1 MILFSKEKE
10 KNMREKNKHKKLN
23 TIAKYDIKGVTILA
37 LAITIIVLLILAGIT
52 IGMLTSEEGIIKK
65 AQDAKKV
72 TDIAEIEEEVRVLWF
87 QLLQESMRD
96 HLTPTELAE
105 RFQNKLRKRDD
116 KATVNYREEDKIYE
130 VYYKGHNMELEDD
143 GITGQGG
150 GQGGGNEG
158 DINKPISS
166 SDITVTLEYTSMTY
180 TGSALTPGVTVKDRT
195 NNKILTVNTDYTVN
209 YANNINVGTATVTV
223 TGKGN
228 YSGSKTLTFTIG
240 SKAMTINSED
250 YAGTYDGNE
259 KTITLN
265 VTKPTGTTIYYSTT
279 TALTSS
285 NYTSGSTTKPTRT
298 DAGITTVYWYIKSNN
313 ANFADRTGSNK
324 IIIDKVTATV
334 SVTIKGNNT
343 EGETLTAEVVTVSNG
358 TKTYQWWYA
367 DSSTATTGTSITGAT
382 ENTYTIASEYV
393 GKYIG
398 CTVTVVAG
406 TNYNACSGSD
416 ITDAT
421 NNTTDSV
428 EAANKIMVGDKVNY
442 NPLVVGTYELSKTY
456 SGYTKDQII
465 QRGTSNWKVLNIN
478 DNGTIDIINKTGTS
492 AFYLNGP
499 LGYNNGVYLLNDMCS
514 KMYGDSSK
522 GITARNI
529 NINDLIDKM
538 DLSVWNY
545 TSYVPSGSQSNYTGY
560 GELANA
566 TGNQLYYPYQF
577 KFDKRNNTWLL

>member
-1 MILFSKEKE
+1 M
-10 KNMREKNKHKKLN
+10 NEKNKQKKLI
-23 TIAKYDIKGVTILA
+23 TIAKHDTKGITVLA

-52 IGMLTSEEGIIKK
+52 IGMLTSEDGIIKK

-545 TSYVPSGSQSNYTGY
+545 TSYVPSGSQSHYTGY

>member
-1 MILFSKEKE
+1 M
-10 KNMREKNKHKKLN
+10 NEKNKQKKLI
-23 TIAKYDIKGVTILA
+23 TIAKHDTKGITVLA

-52 IGMLTSEEGIIKK
+52 IGMLTSEDGIIKK

-406 TNYNACSGSD
+406 TNYNACSGR
-416 ITDAT
+416 A
-421 NNTTDSV
+421 
-428 EAANKIMVGDKVNY
+428 
-442 NPLVVGTYELSKTY
+442 
-456 SGYTKDQII
+456 
-465 QRGTSNWKVLNIN
+465 
-478 DNGTIDIINKTGTS
+478 
-492 AFYLNGP
+492 
-499 LGYNNGVYLLNDMCS
+499 
-514 KMYGDSSK
+514 
-522 GITARNI
+522 
-529 NINDLIDKM
+529 
-538 DLSVWNY
+538 
-545 TSYVPSGSQSNYTGY
+545 
-560 GELANA
+560 
-566 TGNQLYYPYQF
+566 
-577 KFDKRNNTWLL
+577 

>member
-1 MILFSKEKE
+1 MSQ
-10 KNMREKNKHKKLN
+10 KNKQKKLI
-23 TIAKYDIKGVTILA
+23 TVAKNKTEGITILA
-37 LAITIIVLLILAGIT
+37 LVITIVVLLILAGIT
-52 IGMLTSEEGIIKK
+52 IGMLTGEDGIIKK
-65 AQDAKKV
+65 AQEAKKA
-72 TDIAEIEEEVRVLWF
+72 TDIAEIEEEVQVLWF
-87 QLLQESMRD
+87 QLLQETMRE

-143 GITGQGG
+143 GITGP

-166 SDITVTLEYTSMTY
+166 SDIIVTLEYTSMTY
-180 TGSALTPGVTVKDRT
+180 TGSPLTPGVTVRDKT
-195 NNKILTVNTDYTVN
+195 NNKILIVDTDYTVS

-228 YSGSKTLTFTIG
+228 YSGTRTLTFTIG
-240 SKAMTINSED
+240 SKSMTVSSGD
-250 YAGTYDGNE
+250 YVGTYDGE
-259 KTITLN
+259 AKTITLN
-265 VTKPTGTTIYYSTT
+265 VTKPTGITIYYSTT

-298 DAGITTVYWYIKSNN
+298 DAGTTTVYWYIKSNN
-313 ANFADRTGSNK
+313 VNFADKTGSNK
-324 IIIDKVTATV
+324 IIIDKATATV
-334 SVTIKGNNT
+334 SVTIKGKNT
-343 EGETLTAEVVTVSNG
+343 EGETLTAEAVTASNG
-358 TKTYQWWYA
+358 TKTYQWWYT

-382 ENTYTIASEYV
+382 ASTYTITSEYV

-421 NNTTDSV
+421 NNTTDCV
-428 EAANKIMVGDKVNY
+428 EVANKIMVGDKVNY

-456 SGYTKDQII
+456 SGYYSSTGIQII
-465 QRGTSNWKVLNIN
+465 QRGNSNWRVLNIN
-478 DNGTIDIINKTGTS
+478 DNGTVDIINKIGTS
-492 AFYLNGP
+492 AFYLNGA
-499 LGYNNGVYLLNDMCS
+499 LGYNNGVYLLNDICS
-514 KMYGDSSK
+514 KLYGDSSK
-522 GITARNI
+522 GITARSI

-545 TSYVPSGSQSNYTGY
+545 TNYVAPTSGTMSTYTSY
-560 GELANA
+560 GELAK
-566 TGNQLYYPYQF
+566 TTTEKKYPYQF
-577 KFDKRNNTWLL
+577 KFDKRNNTRMS